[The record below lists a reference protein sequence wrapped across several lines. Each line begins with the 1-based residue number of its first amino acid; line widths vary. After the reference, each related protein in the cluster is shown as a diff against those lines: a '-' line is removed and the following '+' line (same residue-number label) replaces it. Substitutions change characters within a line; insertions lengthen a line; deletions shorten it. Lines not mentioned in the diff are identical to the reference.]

1 MLIFKQKL
9 NFKMKKIIL
18 SALLVLGLSCNIDDQ
33 FDDLK
38 QDLNSLNER
47 IDVLQEELGAVRVAV
62 VQLNDIDNELTQLT
76 QAISVLEGNNDFGA
90 LISGLA
96 SLKDQVDAL
105 QNSVG
110 TDNRTLVAQI
120 AALQKDLETAIANDD
135 KLAEEIAA
143 QLTLLEEELENQA
156 GQFGQLATGGQMQ
169 DLLTQIGEVQSQLD
183 LLLEQNSFYNGN
195 VVIKSAEDLAFYTE
209 KLQGQPLKYI
219 NGFLEVEALGAI
231 QGLSFDDPEIISDF
245 LKTIEVVT
253 RSVYINSDSPL
264 LDLSSLVNVGGIYI
278 VRGADVLDEALTVTG
293 GMVLDYE
300 GDFIYPNLRQV
311 NGLTDYNYNA
321 DGILGTIITQ
331 LIGGLSGELSTYN
344 YGTIALSNNTA
355 GDFVETKTVDFSG
368 LQMPVR
374 IISETLDELTGNN
387 NNFSS
392 IDGGL
397 NLPEALS
404 INLGLGT
411 TAYVYAPKATY
422 VELGI
427 ENNIY
432 NDFDLFDNDFYF
444 EIPVASSGSP
454 APTYYPGDTNNVL
467 QTYPPYYNGEE
478 AFSYTKHRYSAF
490 IVASKATG
498 AEVVLNGSSADHSI
512 FVLGSKVSAPN
523 LESIGGTSLMLAANI
538 NLPSLKSIQDSEDTP
553 KTLNLIF
560 KESIVTINI
569 NTTIVK
575 DDIEKTGLLTIGEVK
590 YQEET

>member
-374 IISETLDELTGNN
+374 IISETLDELTGKNN
-387 NNFSS
+387 YS

-427 ENNIY
+427 
-432 NDFDLFDNDFYF
+432 
-444 EIPVASSGSP
+444 
-454 APTYYPGDTNNVL
+454 
-467 QTYPPYYNGEE
+467 
-478 AFSYTKHRYSAF
+478 
-490 IVASKATG
+490 
-498 AEVVLNGSSADHSI
+498 
-512 FVLGSKVSAPN
+512 
-523 LESIGGTSLMLAANI
+523 
-538 NLPSLKSIQDSEDTP
+538 
-553 KTLNLIF
+553 
-560 KESIVTINI
+560 
-569 NTTIVK
+569 
-575 DDIEKTGLLTIGEVK
+575 
-590 YQEET
+590 